1 MLKPPTSFI
10 RFFFVLSPF
19 FLLCFDSCLEC
30 WLYSLA
36 RSALLRSSVRLSFR
50 RKFLL
55 PSKQALGKLHVTQ
68 KTSYSLGHHICKSG
82 HKSVYGITPFSFQL
96 THTFIDLSVSHSKCH
111 RSTRQLRKPS
121 KLGWVVVDCQ
131 MKSCVPSKPF
141 GGHGCVLGIELTST
155 LDAYFT

>member
-111 RSTRQLRKPS
+111 RCEARNWTSLLRKLSTQLNRWKRPS
-121 KLGWVVVDCQ
+121 
-131 MKSCVPSKPF
+131 F
-141 GGHGCVLGIELTST
+141 ELTLRINLCLLSV
-155 LDAYFT
+155 LLN

>member
-1 MLKPPTSFI
+1 MGPTIRLVITIESLLDLFLAVIIPIIHSAMAWVMLLSQHLPPYCYAFK
-10 RFFFVLSPF
+10 V
-19 FLLCFDSCLEC
+19 
-30 WLYSLA
+30 
-36 RSALLRSSVRLSFR
+36 
-50 RKFLL
+50 
-55 PSKQALGKLHVTQ
+55 LGKLHVTQ

-121 KLGWVVVDCQ
+121 KLGWVDCQ